1 MTTSTPC
8 ASDGESK
15 SRLTSK
21 VVRFLDS
28 PKHSRSAPP
37 PRSRPRSR
45 HCAVRAP
52 EGSNPGATR
61 SHPGMERDVRVA
73 LFEVR
78 DATHAERALSL
89 LESLQRTHFHDGVWW
104 RTESRRAHA
113 SASDVAWM
121 SDACVDASKRPAM
134 SRGPTRLVHS
144 RATCSTTTG
153 TVTCHLALPPR
164 RQRNLLAQQSRHR
177 STRATQGD
185 LRRRDA
191 VESRRR
197 VSRARAIGPVHG

>member
-1 MTTSTPC
+1 MF
-8 ASDGESK
+8 AS
-15 SRLTSK
+15 
-21 VVRFLDS
+21 
-28 PKHSRSAPP
+28 
-37 PRSRPRSR
+37 
-45 HCAVRAP
+45 
-52 EGSNPGATR
+52 
-61 SHPGMERDVRVA
+61 A

-121 SDACVDASKRPAM
+121 SDACVDAFEATGDESWTHAA
-134 SRGPTRLVHS
+134 
-144 RATCSTTTG
+144 RALARYLLDHYW
-153 TVTCHLALPPR
+153 TVTCPPRSPPR